1 MQYLIPNHQDRIYII
16 SMIMG
21 AIVNVCLNAMLIPVV
36 GAIGAAIGTIGA
48 EGTVF
53 VIQAFGSRKELPLKK
68 YAFEIIPYMIN
79 GLLMYATVTIVKRI
93 FAMSIFGLFVEIAIG
108 GLVYVVLTLLYWK
121 ISKNEFGNM
130 AFNLISKILHK
141 KIAR

>member
-48 EGTVF
+48 E
-53 VIQAFGSRKELPLKK
+53 EL
-68 YAFEIIPYMIN
+68 Y
-79 GLLMYATVTIVKRI
+79 LLFK
-93 FAMSIFGLFVEIAIG
+93 
-108 GLVYVVLTLLYWK
+108 LLDRGK
-121 ISKNEFGNM
+121 SF
-130 AFNLISKILHK
+130 H
-141 KIAR
+141 